1 MISALI
7 VALGLT
13 LFPGQPHW
21 YELDTAGVEWTV
33 YITPCHV
40 TLDDVCLSDE
50 TAAYDA
56 LADQL

>member
-21 YELDTAGVEWTV
+21 YELDTRGVEWTV
-33 YITPCHV
+33 VEDVMTP
-40 TLDDVCLSDE
+40 DS
-50 TAAYDA
+50 
-56 LADQL
+56 LADYLRSGYQFGGDDGK